1 MNWLDIILICLAA
14 IGFVKGL
21 FDGVIKQVVS
31 LIALVAGIYF
41 CAEAADWVRGYI
53 LQTGWFPPEG
63 VTILSYV
70 LGFLLIVGLL
80 MLAGS
85 IVDRLVGVT
94 PLGVLNHIAGGFFGL
109 FVTTL
114 FASLLLNVL
123 EATDRGS
130 VLIPR
135 ETKIES
141 RLYYSVKEILPTIF
155 PHNLFSW
162 DDKWSVPQ

>member
-1 MNWLDIILICLAA
+1 MNWLDIALMCLAA

-41 CAEAADWVRGYI
+41 CARAAGWVRGYI

-63 VTILSYV
+63 VTILSYI

-80 MLAGS
+80 TLAGEM
-85 IVDRLVGVT
+85 VHRAVGVT
-94 PLGVLNHIAGGFFGL
+94 PLSVLNHIAGGFFGL
-109 FVTTL
+109 LMVTL
-114 FASLLLNVL
+114 FTSLLLNVL
-123 EATDRGS
+123 ESVDRGS
-130 VLIPR
+130 VLISR

-141 RLYYSVKEILPTIF
+141 RLYYSVKEILPNIF
-155 PHNLFSW
+155 PRNLFSVGEEW
-162 DDKWSVPQ
+162 LLTQ